1 MPLPAVLSI
10 VTAPP
15 DWRQK
20 PCTCDRPSPVPLPTA
35 LVVKKGSNTRDRT
48 SGLIPRPLSLTA
60 ITTKAP
66 PSPSGARPASS
77 CLFSAEIVTAP
88 SFGMASRAFNTM
100 LSSASSNSL
109 LSTWTIPRSR
119 ARANCSRT
127 CGPTVLRRIGS
138 SSLIVEAA
146 STVSGLSGWRREKL
160 RSWRV
165 SAAPRRLADS
175 MASAAWLALRSEP
188 TASLSR
194 GM

>member
-1 MPLPAVLSI
+1 MTTVPLPGVLSI
-10 VTAPP
+10 VTVPP

-48 SGLIPRPLSLTA
+48 SGLIPCPLSLTA

-66 PSPSGARPASS
+66 LSPSGARPASS

-88 SFGMASRAFNTM
+88 SCGMASRAFNTM

-119 ARANCSRT
+119 ARANCQAH
-127 CGPTVLRRIGS
+127 LRADRAAQDRFQLPDGGGRIDHFR
-138 SSLIVEAA
+138 IE
-146 STVSGLSGWRREKL
+146 
-160 RSWRV
+160 
-165 SAAPRRLADS
+165 RLA
-175 MASAAWLALRSEP
+175 A
-188 TASLSR
+188 
-194 GM
+194 